1 MATVFS
7 TLCLQVQNCVF
18 CQTGT
23 EGISS
28 VPHSEM
34 DAVCQAHLPSQLNP
48 SLSCCSCPHR
58 AASAGAGLQRM
69 PRVLQG
75 LTLYA
80 WLCCSLIAV
89 PKYQMSEYD
98 WSPAP
103 PLPDFRCI
111 TEFPKS
117 LCMENMTDLFFS
129 GYYSEKGFA
138 REWTVDLY
146 HGIVVAQ
153 GFITARSGISYFCA
167 LVKEGV
173 STRQNNFMFKW
184 NSAYAVITCVCLQ
197 ALAAWVSEISHNF

>member
-48 SLSCCSCPHR
+48 PLSCCSCPHR
-58 AASAGAGLQRM
+58 AASAGAGLQRL
-69 PRVLQG
+69 PRALQG

-117 LCMENMTDLFFS
+117 LHGKHDRPFLQRVLQREGICQRVDSGLISWNCCGSRFHYCKKWDLLLLCAC
-129 GYYSEKGFA
+129 KG
-138 REWTVDLY
+138 RRV
-146 HGIVVAQ
+146 H
-153 GFITARSGISYFCA
+153 
-167 LVKEGV
+167 
-173 STRQNNFMFKW
+173 
-184 NSAYAVITCVCLQ
+184 
-197 ALAAWVSEISHNF
+197 